1 MADAPE
7 VREPEVRTAFNE
19 AREAASL
26 IPVGGSGVQ
35 IQNFAQQ
42 VDMAKWIAKG
52 GYAIPAHLRDNVGA
66 CLAVLDIS
74 QRWGFSPYQVARLC
88 YVVNDQLAFMA
99 QLVVAVINKFAP
111 LEGRLRYDFEG
122 EGDAR
127 VCIVRGIPKNETAPL
142 EYRTPP
148 LGKITPKNSPLW
160 KSDSDQQLAYL
171 GGTRFCRRHFPE
183 ILIGIYS
190 PEELFDAAI
199 TPHLGADHAK
209 DVTPDPGKSLHERL
223 KASGAGTE
231 GFRDGV
237 VEAGL
242 STEATEP
249 PAGELVGAP
258 PDSSPKPPLKRRPRR
273 SAQAES
279 ANPPTREGETPPVS
293 VESSSPA
300 TPSPSPSGGIE
311 QTADAGGDGGEVMR
325 SEASDGSAVAIA
337 GGTKGVAPP
346 PSDPH
351 EPMGAPTSAEEYVAY
366 FRSWLVKETD
376 PDNAEA
382 RYDAE
387 RDMRDDLEVSI
398 ADRNEMSRM
407 MRERVE
413 ALQ

>member
-1 MADAPE
+1 MTDTD

-52 GYAIPAHLRDNVGA
+52 GYAIPVHLRDNVGA

-111 LEGRLRYDFEG
+111 LEGRLRYEFEG

-127 VCIVRGIPKNETAPL
+127 VCIVRGVPKNETEAL

-199 TPHLGADHAK
+199 TPHLGSDHAK

-223 KASGAGTE
+223 KESGAGTE
-231 GFRDGV
+231 GFHDGV

-242 STEATEP
+242 APEP
-249 PAGELVGAP
+249 PAGEPETPPPANPPKAP
-258 PDSSPKPPLKRRPRR
+258 RKPRGRR
-273 SAQAES
+273 SAQAETPVS
-279 ANPPTREGETPPVS
+279 PVSGKSLPENPPPASSDAPDAAPEPPPQRGVPRQTEGAGGEPKEV
-293 VESSSPA
+293 VLPA
-300 TPSPSPSGGIE
+300 T
-311 QTADAGGDGGEVMR
+311 
-325 SEASDGSAVAIA
+325 
-337 GGTKGVAPP
+337 
-346 PSDPH
+346 
-351 EPMGAPTSAEEYVAY
+351 AEEYLPY
-366 FRSWLVKETD
+366 FQAWIAKQTD
-376 PDNAEA
+376 PDEIEA
-382 RYDAE
+382 RYDGD
-387 RDMRDDLEVSI
+387 RDLRDELGVSI

-407 MRERVE
+407 MRERIE